1 MRRPRHRTARDVA
14 AADAFV
20 VASLVGDVAELR
32 RLSTSLLQEG
42 PLSLSTCHTQLN
54 FAALHAAAQAG
65 HRDTVEFLVALG
77 ADPNAPDGRGRTPLH
92 VATAN
97 CRLAVTRMPLSAGAD
112 RGRLDGSGLTANTA
126 LQAATHYTVRQGRA
140 GSISRLLLT
149 CVQEGCRPSPNPPF
163 SAFVGAIG
171 MVNGYASSTHS
182 IFRNRLG

>member
-20 VASLVGDVAELR
+20 VASLAGDVAELR
-32 RLSTSLLQEG
+32 RPSTSLLQEG

-92 VATAN
+92 VAARQSLTT
-97 CRLAVTRMPLSAGAD
+97 LAVTLLEAGARAD
-112 RGRLDGSGLTANTA
+112 
-126 LQAATHYTVRQGRA
+126 AADQLG
-140 GSISRLLLT
+140 
-149 CVQEGCRPSPNPPF
+149 ESP
-163 SAFVGAIG
+163 IE
-171 MVNGYASSTHS
+171 T
-182 IFRNRLG
+182 